1 MAKLFKISAYVVD
14 GNGEFGTEDRLEDC
28 LTYCTQNDLSLNHLK
43 INSADIGEWDDNHPL
58 NYVNCDIKTYDKYF
72 VDGLNGF
79 GVGKSRDMAIYIL
92 TFIRDK
98 YAEIHKDAGVVKYLE
113 ALQMGIDALVKLPE
127 LEEKAWMYD
136 ELNK

>member
-79 GVGKSRDMAIYIL
+79 GIGKSTDMAIYIL

-98 YAEIHKDAGVVKYLE
+98 YAEKYQDAGVVKYLE
-113 ALQMGIDALVKLPE
+113 ALQMGIDALV
-127 LEEKAWMYD
+127 EKSK
-136 ELNK
+136 NR